1 MVRSFVLASAVA
13 VASVAFAADMEPSGM
28 QQGVEPFVQQGV
40 EPSAQPDVQA
50 FALSGRIAGLQE
62 GDTLR
67 FERVIQP
74 GRADRE
80 SAFDIVVEQPDS
92 FSFEGT
98 QEHDQVYRM
107 TFHPKKGA
115 PRMGSRLALTL
126 IITDGDRIRLSGSV
140 GKIYYSRLS
149 GGIYDEPML
158 AESLRLEDSIGKIR
172 DDYMREFLAAQ
183 QEKDLA
189 RAEEWVNKINALRH
203 AKSNPGIVRMRN
215 ARKAYVEA
223 NPAGTLSLL
232 VEALERIAS
241 TPVEQSRAKFDSWS
255 RELKDSYYGC
265 VFARELADMERLADG
280 QPVPEF
286 ALTTV
291 DGKKITEKDF
301 KGRYLLIYHWGLCPG
316 SIFID
321 QYVLKLHKIYNSRGL
336 EVLGLTESLD
346 MVRQNYESLPADR
359 KVPSDGVDDMRPVL
373 EGMLSHPWIE
383 VEVEDRPDNKPVM
396 DAFRITGWPFF
407 ALIGPDGKIRARGF
421 GDAFDKSRKVLEN
434 ELGPSEE

>member
-1 MVRSFVLASAVA
+1 MVRSFVLALAVA
-13 VASVAFAADMEPSGM
+13 VAYVAFAADKEPSGM
-28 QQGVEPFVQQGV
+28 QSEVVPSVQQGA
-40 EPSAQPDVQA
+40 EPSAQSDVQV

-80 SAFDIVVEQPDS
+80 AAFDIVVEHPDT
-92 FSFEGT
+92 FSFKGR
-98 QEHDQVYRM
+98 QEHEQIYRM
-107 TFHPKKGA
+107 TFHPKKGTFKV
-115 PRMGSRLALTL
+115 GSKRALTV
-126 IITDGDRIRLSGSV
+126 IITDGAMIKLSGSV
-140 GKIYYSRLS
+140 GKIYFSRLS

-172 DDYMREFLAAQ
+172 DDYMRELLAAQ
-183 QEKDLA
+183 EEKDTA
-189 RAEEWVNKINALRH
+189 RAEEWFHKINAFGR
-203 AKSNPGIVRMRN
+203 AKSNPGIVRLRD
-215 ARKAYVEA
+215 ARKAYVDA

-232 VEALERIAS
+232 VDALEHIAS
-241 TPVEQSRAKFDSWS
+241 TPVDQS
-255 RELKDSYYGC
+255 
-265 VFARELADMERLADG
+265 ADMERLADG

-316 SIFID
+316 SVFID
-321 QYVLKLHKIYNSRGL
+321 QYVLKLHDIYNSRGL
-336 EVLGLTESLD
+336 EVLGLTESID
-346 MVRQNYESLPADR
+346 MVRQNYERLPADR
-359 KVPSDGVDDMRPVL
+359 KVPSGGVDDIRPVL
-373 EGMLSHPWIE
+373 ERMLRLPWIE
-383 VEVEDRPDNKPVM
+383 VEVEDCPDNKPVM

-421 GDAFDKSRKVLEN
+421 SDAFDKSRKVLES
-434 ELGPSEE
+434 ELGPSGL

>member
-1 MVRSFVLASAVA
+1 MVRSFVLALAVA
-13 VASVAFAADMEPSGM
+13 VAYVAFAADKEPSGM
-28 QQGVEPFVQQGV
+28 QSEVVPSVQQGA
-40 EPSAQPDVQA
+40 EPSAQSDVQV

-80 SAFDIVVEQPDS
+80 AAFDIVVEHPDT
-92 FSFEGT
+92 FSYKGR
-98 QEHDQVYRM
+98 QEHEQIYRM
-107 TFHPKKGA
+107 TFHPKKGTSKV
-115 PRMGSRLALTL
+115 GSKRALTV
-126 IITDGDRIRLSGSV
+126 IITDGAMIKLSGSV
-140 GKIYYSRLS
+140 GKIYFSRLS

-172 DDYMREFLAAQ
+172 DDYMRELLAAQ
-183 QEKDLA
+183 EEKDTA
-189 RAEEWVNKINALRH
+189 RAEEWFHKINAFGR
-203 AKSNPGIVRMRN
+203 AKSNPGIVRLRD
-215 ARKAYVEA
+215 ARKAYVDA

-232 VEALERIAS
+232 VDALEHIAS
-241 TPVEQSRAKFDSWS
+241 TPVEQSRAKYDSWN
-255 RELKDSYYGC
+255 RELKDSYYGR

-316 SIFID
+316 SVFID
-321 QYVLKLHKIYNSRGL
+321 QYVLKLHDIYNSRGL
-336 EVLGLTESLD
+336 EVLGLTESID
-346 MVRQNYESLPADR
+346 MVRQNYERLPADR
-359 KVPSDGVDDMRPVL
+359 KVPSGGVDDIRPVL
-373 EGMLSHPWIE
+373 ERMLRHPWIE
-383 VEVEDRPDNKPVM
+383 VEVEDCPDNKPVM

-421 GDAFDKSRKVLEN
+421 SDAFDKSRKVLES
-434 ELGPSEE
+434 ELGPSGL